1 MKLTEF
7 RDKFPDYSD
16 LSDDD
21 VVAQF
26 EIEVGESPDLVT
38 PALYDIEETLEKLC
52 ATVQAIVIP
61 DKSADV
67 LLLLK
72 QIKNGLGSLETAIKS
87 IDVSVTVPPPVV
99 NIPPQVVKAAEIV
112 FPEPLKEWTFDV
124 KRDRNGYIQS
134 VTARA

>member
-87 IDVSVTVPPPVV
+87 IDVNVTVPAPVV
-99 NIPPQVVKAAEIV
+99 KVPKSDPIV
-112 FPEPLKEWTFDV
+112 FPAPLKEWTFDV

-134 VTARA
+134 VIARA